1 MKKEIT
7 FRIVDAIR
15 HDMRERRQESFYE
28 TAKESGMRAE
38 VIKKLEADTRHPSCA
53 GSSIYAYID
62 SYCNRFP
69 ACAYKIFYNIA
80 MVVAQQGVFAD
91 QQQEGGTD
99 GR

>member
-7 FRIVDAIR
+7 FRIIDAIR
-15 HDMRERRQESFYE
+15 HDLREKRAESYYQ

-38 VIKKLEADTRHPSCA
+38 VIKKLEADARHPSCA

-69 ACAYKIFYNIA
+69 ASAYKIFYNIA
-80 MVVAQQGVFAD
+80 MVVAQQEVFAD
-91 QQQEGGTD
+91 QQQEGGTNE
-99 GR
+99 R